1 MQATEGGATEVEN
14 RSRESIIRAEHISKV
29 FGRRGRQALEMRRSG
44 KSKAEVERETG
55 STIGV
60 FDADFEVYRGEIFV
74 IIGLSG
80 SGKST
85 LLRLINRLIEP
96 TEGDVYLDGDLVS
109 EMPMK
114 QVRDVRRKKM
124 GMVFQHFGL
133 LPNRTVLDNVAFG
146 LEIQGVSTSERRK
159 SASETL
165 DLVGLQG
172 QGEKQIEELSGGMKQ
187 RVGLARAL
195 ATGQEILL
203 MDEPFSALDPL
214 IRRDMQNLFLSIQGE
229 VKRTVVFVTH
239 DLDEALR
246 LGHRVAIMK
255 DGEIVQ
261 LGTPEDI
268 LTDPANE
275 YVERFVEDVDYAK
288 VRTAESVMVR
298 PKEVAYTNE
307 GPTVVLRRMRQAGLS
322 HIFVVDSDRHLVGL
336 AEVEEVARLAERNE
350 QRLGSAVDG
359 GAPKVGRRT
368 SLREVLP
375 LFVEDGD
382 APVAVVDEEDHLE
395 GVIVRGSLIAGL
407 TTSTEPHEE
416 SGEDFSGVGVSE
428 NSQVRADGGGQ

>member
-1 MQATEGGATEVEN
+1 VE
-14 RSRESIIRAEHISKV
+14 EHIIRAESLSKV

-74 IIGLSG
+74 VIGLSG

-96 TEGDVYLDGDLVS
+96 TEGEVYLDGELIS
-109 EMPMK
+109 EMPVK
-114 QVRDVRRKKM
+114 QLRRVRRQKM

-133 LPNRTVLDNVAFG
+133 LPNRTVLDNITFG
-146 LEIQGVSTSERRK
+146 LEVQGVGSEERK
-159 SASETL
+159 KRGHEALEM
-165 DLVGLQG
+165 VGLEG
-172 QGEKQIEELSGGMKQ
+172 QGDKQIVELSGGMKQ

-214 IRRDMQNLFLSIQGE
+214 IRRDMQNLFLDIQGE
-229 VKRTVVFVTH
+229 VHRTVVFVTH

-261 LGTPEDI
+261 LGTPENI
-268 LTDPANE
+268 LREPANE
-275 YVERFVEDVDYAK
+275 YVERFVEDVDYSK
-288 VRTAESVMVR
+288 VRQVEAVMVE
-298 PKEVAYTNE
+298 PKEVAYISE

-322 HIFVVDSDRHLVGL
+322 HVFVLDSERRLVGL
-336 AEVEEVARLAERNE
+336 AEAEEVARLAERDE
-350 QRLGSAVDG
+350 RELRGAVDEE
-359 GAPKVGRRT
+359 APKVARRT
-368 SLREVLP
+368 SLREILP
-375 LFVEDGD
+375 LFIDERE
-382 APVAVVDEEDHLE
+382 APVAVVDKGERLE
-395 GVIVRGSLIAGL
+395 GVIVRGALIAGL
-407 TTSTEPHEE
+407 TTTSTETHDDEG
-416 SGEDFSGVGVSE
+416 GEDFSGVGRPQPSE
-428 NSQVRADGGGQ
+428 IGSGGGEER